1 MSKISRTE
9 LFGRLNPMLYQ
20 ALENATRF
28 ARYRGNAAVE
38 VLHWLNILLQ
48 QANSDLHL
56 IAKAA
61 GVDLATV
68 STDMTQALERLSV
81 QDIGFDFSSELEQLV
96 ERSWIFASLKFK
108 SENIR
113 SAHLLFAM
121 LDTPESTT
129 RLQKISKAFSCLNV
143 NALMDNWDTW
153 LKGSPEGDV
162 TQQGNATAVSG
173 EHGELLNTQGS
184 AIDRFTKDMTQLA
197 RDGKIDPVACRED
210 EISQLID
217 ILIRRRQNNP
227 LLVGEAGVGKTAVV
241 EGLAL
246 SIAAEQ
252 VPDALKDVRLLE
264 LDLILMQAGASVKGE
279 FENRLKQLIA
289 EVQRSGQTIIL
300 FIDEA
305 HTLIGAGG
313 SAGTGDAANILK
325 PALARGQLR
334 TIAATTWSE
343 YKRHIEKDPA
353 LTRRFQIVQVKE
365 PEENAAV
372 DMLRAMV
379 PQLQQH
385 HQILILDEAIEEAVR
400 LSHRYIPARQLPDKA
415 ISLLDT
421 CCARVSLSQS
431 QVPKNLTKQSLQIE
445 RNQVLLDT
453 LEREHEQGYA
463 HDKRIAALKTSLV
476 ELRQTQQTQQER
488 WEAEKALVND
498 LISKTAALSTSQN
511 SEHQNQH
518 REVLQQLKQT
528 LSEQQKQGRLVH
540 FCVDGAAVAEVV
552 ADWTG
557 IPVGRMLQD
566 EQRAVMGLSETLSAR
581 VLGQHHAME
590 SISRQV
596 KIRRAGL
603 EDPEKPVGVFLLVGP
618 SGVGKTE
625 TALALADILYGGEE
639 QLICIN
645 MSEFQEPHT
654 ISTLKGAP
662 PGYVGYGEG
671 GVLTEAVRRRPYS
684 VVLLDEIEKAH
695 PDIHEM
701 FYQVF
706 DKGWME
712 DGEGR
717 YIDFRNTLILM
728 TANLGDERIMQ
739 LCGESA
745 CQPSAED
752 IESAL
757 RPDLRQVFPAAF
769 LGRVKVLPYY
779 PLSPN
784 LFMRL
789 VQAKLQKVADR
800 LKARHEATLTW
811 DESVL
816 TWVHQRC
823 TQTESGAR
831 IIDAV
836 INSKVLAPLS
846 GVLLTQVAQQT
857 DPNFHLVVDQNDLM
871 LEAHG

>member
-1 MSKISRTE
+1 MSQINRTE

-28 ARYRGNAAVE
+28 ARYRGNASVE
-38 VLHWLNILLQ
+38 VVHWLNILLQ
-48 QANSDLHL
+48 LPNTDLHL
-56 IAKAA
+56 IAKAT
-61 GVDLATV
+61 GIDLANL
-68 STDMTQALERLSV
+68 STDITQALERLSV
-81 QDIGFDFSSELEQLV
+81 QGLGFDFSSELEHLV
-96 ERSWIFASLKFK
+96 ERSWIVASLKFK
-108 SENIR
+108 SEHIR
-113 SAHLLFAM
+113 SAHLLLAM
-121 LDTPESTT
+121 LDTPESTA
-129 RLQKISKAFSCLNV
+129 RLHKISKAFACLNA
-143 NALMDNWDTW
+143 NALIEHWDTW
-153 LKGSPEGDV
+153 LKGSPEGEAS
-162 TQQGNATAVSG
+162 NAANNTPAA
-173 EHGELLNTQGS
+173 EHGELLGSQGS

-210 EISQLID
+210 EIAQLID

-246 SIAAEQ
+246 RIAAEH

-264 LDLILMQAGASVKGE
+264 LDIILMQAGASVKGE

-289 EVQRSGQTIIL
+289 EVQRASQPIIL

-365 PEENAAV
+365 PEEHTAV

-379 PQLQQH
+379 SQLQQH
-385 HQILILDEAIEEAVR
+385 HQVLILDEAIEEAVR

-431 QVPKNLTKQSLQIE
+431 QVPKDLEKQRIQIE
-445 RNQVLLDT
+445 KNQALLET

-463 HDKRIAALKTSLV
+463 HNKRIAVLKASLI
-476 ELRQTQQTQQER
+476 EQRNTEQTQQER
-488 WEAEKALVND
+488 WAAEQALVND
-498 LISKTAALSTSQN
+498 LISKTAALSKPQEGESVEQR
-511 SEHQNQH
+511 
-518 REVLQQLKQT
+518 REALQQLKQT
-528 LSEQQKQGRLVH
+528 LNEQQKQGRLVH

-566 EQRAVMGLSETLSAR
+566 EQRAVVALSETLGAR
-581 VLGQHHAME
+581 VLGQQHAME

-596 KIRRAGL
+596 RIRRAGL
-603 EDPEKPVGVFLLVGP
+603 EDPDKPVGVFLLVGP

-625 TALALADILYGGEE
+625 TALALADTLYGGEE

-695 PDIHEM
+695 ADIHEV

-728 TANLGDERIMQ
+728 TANVGDERIMH
-739 LCGESA
+739 LCDHA
-745 CQPSAED
+745 ADLPSPED

-779 PLSPN
+779 PLSPD

-789 VQAKLQKVADR
+789 VQAKLQKVANR
-800 LKARHEATLTW
+800 LKTRHEAHLTW
-811 DESVL
+811 DDAVL
-816 TWVHQRC
+816 AWVHEQC
-823 TQTESGAR
+823 TQAESGAR
-831 IIDAV
+831 VIDAV
-836 INSKVLAPLS
+836 INGNVLAPLS
-846 GVLLTQVAQQT
+846 AMLLTQTKQQP
-857 DPNFHLVVDQNDLM
+857 DAHFQLLVDT
-871 LEAHG
+871 HGLSIRN

>member
-1 MSKISRTE
+1 VSKINRTE

-28 ARYRGNAAVE
+28 ARYRGNASVE
-38 VLHWLNILLQ
+38 VIHWLNILLQ
-48 QANSDLHL
+48 QANADLHL
-56 IAKAA
+56 IANAT
-61 GVDLATV
+61 GMDLARL
-68 STDMTQALERLSV
+68 STDLTHALERLSV
-81 QDIGFDFSSELEQLV
+81 QEIGFDFSSELEQLV

-108 SENIR
+108 SEHIR
-113 SAHLLFAM
+113 SAHLLLAM
-121 LDTPESTT
+121 LNTPESTA
-129 RLQKISKAFSCLNV
+129 RLQKISTAFSCLNA
-143 NALMDNWDTW
+143 NDLMDNWDTW
-153 LKGSPEGDV
+153 LKGSAEGEASP
-162 TQQGNATAVSG
+162 QNTAQSISG
-173 EHGELLNTQGS
+173 EHGDLLNAQGS

-197 RDGKIDPVACRED
+197 REGKIDPVACRED
-210 EISQLID
+210 QIAQLTD

-246 SIAAEQ
+246 RIAAEQ
-252 VPDALKDVRLLE
+252 VPEALKDVSLLE
-264 LDLILMQAGASVKGE
+264 LDIVLMQAGASVKGE

-289 EVQRSGQTIIL
+289 EVQRASRPIIL

-313 SAGTGDAANILK
+313 SSGTGDAANILK

-353 LTRRFQIVQVKE
+353 LTRRFQIVQVQE
-365 PEENAAV
+365 PEESAAV

-379 PQLQQH
+379 SQLQQH
-385 HQILILDEAIEEAVR
+385 HQVLILDEAIEEAVR

-421 CCARVSLSQS
+421 CCARVSLSQT
-431 QVPKNLTKQSLQIE
+431 QVPKDLEKQRIQIE
-445 RNQVLLDT
+445 KTQALLET
-453 LEREHEQGYA
+453 LEREHEQGYE
-463 HDKRIAALKTSLV
+463 HDQRIAALKASLI
-476 ELRQTQQTQQER
+476 ELRDTEKTQAER
-488 WEAEKALVND
+488 WAAEQVLVNE
-498 LISKTAALSTSQN
+498 LITKTAALSTPQQSD
-511 SEHQNQH
+511 SIHQQ
-518 REVLQQLKQT
+518 REALQQLKQT
-528 LSEQQKQGRLVH
+528 LNEQQKQGRLVH

-566 EQRAVMGLSETLSAR
+566 EQRAVMGLSDTLSAR
-581 VLGQHHAME
+581 VLGQQQAME
-590 SISRQV
+590 TISRQV
-596 KIRRAGL
+596 RIRRAGL
-603 EDPEKPVGVFLLVGP
+603 EDPDKPVGVFLLVGP

-625 TALALADILYGGEE
+625 TALALADSLYGGEE

-695 PDIHEM
+695 PDIHEV

-728 TANLGDERIMQ
+728 TANVGDERIMQ
-739 LCGESA
+739 LC
-745 CQPSAED
+745 ED
-752 IESAL
+752 QTHLPTADEIESAL

-789 VQAKLQKVADR
+789 VQAKLQKVANR
-800 LKARHEATLTW
+800 LKARHEANLAW
-811 DESVL
+811 DDSVL
-816 TWVHQRC
+816 AWVHERC
-823 TQTESGAR
+823 TQAESGAR

-836 INSKVLAPLS
+836 INGNVLAPLS
-846 GVLLTQVAQQT
+846 AILLNQVEQQT
-857 DPNFHLVVDQNDLM
+857 GQHFQLFVDQQGLRIRND
-871 LEAHG
+871 

>member
-1 MSKISRTE
+1 VSKINRTE

-28 ARYRGNAAVE
+28 ARYRGNASVE
-38 VLHWLNILLQ
+38 VIHWLNILLQ
-48 QANSDLHL
+48 QANADLHL
-56 IAKAA
+56 IANAT
-61 GVDLATV
+61 GMDLARL
-68 STDMTQALERLSV
+68 STDLTHALERLSV
-81 QDIGFDFSSELEQLV
+81 QEIGFDFSSELEQLV

-108 SENIR
+108 SEHIR
-113 SAHLLFAM
+113 SAHLLLAM
-121 LDTPESTT
+121 LNTPESTA
-129 RLQKISKAFSCLNV
+129 RLQKISTAFSCLNA
-143 NALMDNWDTW
+143 NDLMDNWDTW
-153 LKGSPEGDV
+153 LKGSAEGEASP
-162 TQQGNATAVSG
+162 QNTAQSISG
-173 EHGELLNTQGS
+173 EHGDLLNAQGS

-197 RDGKIDPVACRED
+197 REGKIDPVACRED
-210 EISQLID
+210 QIAQLTD

-246 SIAAEQ
+246 RIAAEQ
-252 VPDALKDVRLLE
+252 VPEALKDVSLLE
-264 LDLILMQAGASVKGE
+264 LDIVLMQAGASVKGE

-289 EVQRSGQTIIL
+289 EVQRASRPIIL

-313 SAGTGDAANILK
+313 SSGTGDAANILK

-353 LTRRFQIVQVKE
+353 LTRRFQIVQVQE
-365 PEENAAV
+365 PEESAAV

-379 PQLQQH
+379 SQLQQH
-385 HQILILDEAIEEAVR
+385 HQVLILDEAIEEAVR

-421 CCARVSLSQS
+421 CCARVSLSQT
-431 QVPKNLTKQSLQIE
+431 QVPKDLEKQRIQIE
-445 RNQVLLDT
+445 KTQALLET
-453 LEREHEQGYA
+453 LEREHEQGYE
-463 HDKRIAALKTSLV
+463 HDKQIAALKASLI
-476 ELRQTQQTQQER
+476 ELRNTEQTQAER
-488 WEAEKALVND
+488 WAAEQVLVNE
-498 LISKTAALSTSQN
+498 LITKTAALSTPQQSD
-511 SEHQNQH
+511 SIHQQ
-518 REVLQQLKQT
+518 REALQQLKQT
-528 LSEQQKQGRLVH
+528 LNEQQKQGRLVH

-566 EQRAVMGLSETLSAR
+566 EQRAVMGLSDTLSAR
-581 VLGQHHAME
+581 VLGQQQAME
-590 SISRQV
+590 TISRQV
-596 KIRRAGL
+596 RIRRAGL
-603 EDPEKPVGVFLLVGP
+603 EDPDKPVGVFLLVGP

-625 TALALADILYGGEE
+625 TALALADSLYGGEE

-695 PDIHEM
+695 PDIHEV

-728 TANLGDERIMQ
+728 TANVGDERIMQ
-739 LCGESA
+739 LC
-745 CQPSAED
+745 ED
-752 IESAL
+752 QIHLPTADEIESAL

-789 VQAKLQKVADR
+789 VQAKLQKVANR
-800 LKARHEATLTW
+800 LKARHEANLAW
-811 DESVL
+811 DDSVL
-816 TWVHQRC
+816 AWVHERC
-823 TQTESGAR
+823 TQAESGAR

-836 INSKVLAPLS
+836 INGNVLAPLS
-846 GVLLTQVAQQT
+846 AILLNQVEQQT
-857 DPNFHLVVDQNDLM
+857 GQHFQLFVDQQGLRIRND
-871 LEAHG
+871 